1 MASQNIDA
9 ETVSLSA
16 QKLGGSANT
25 SWLENL
31 INHEE
36 VQYHQIAGFM
46 GYLLQIIYQV
56 SLKQLADSCLE
67 VAVSDE

>member
-1 MASQNIDA
+1 MASQNIDP
-9 ETVSLSA
+9 ERVSLSA
-16 QKLGGSANT
+16 PKLGGSGNT

-36 VQYHQIAGFM
+36 VHYHQIAGFM

-56 SLKQLADSCLE
+56 SLK
-67 VAVSDE
+67 